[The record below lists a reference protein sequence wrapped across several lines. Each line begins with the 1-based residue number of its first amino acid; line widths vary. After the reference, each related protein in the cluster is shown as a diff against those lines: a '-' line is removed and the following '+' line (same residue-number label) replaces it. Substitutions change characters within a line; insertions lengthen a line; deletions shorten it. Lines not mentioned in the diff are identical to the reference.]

1 VLAENFMENS
11 LMQIIVLGMHRSGTS
26 AVARLLNMMGA
37 YFAPERVELPINPAN
52 PKGYWERRDVVNLN
66 EDIFKSLDIS
76 WDKIAKF
83 TSKSINSEIVQRF
96 QPYAA
101 EIILG
106 LDAQRPWM
114 LKDPRLC
121 LLLPLWLPL
130 LEVPVCVFVYRSP
143 IQVAQSLAKRDKLS
157 LRLGMALWE
166 KYNLCA
172 LEDSRQLQRILIN
185 YEDLMQHP
193 VATVK
198 KLYEQLQQLEVQ
210 GLRLPS
216 EKEIC
221 TFLEPTL
228 FHAQGDDSLQN
239 AYVTP
244 QQANLFNA
252 LQDGSILTMKPL
264 PSLSG
269 GAQEILEE
277 YEQRVQD
284 EAKITALQQE
294 ISQLRVAHQGE
305 ISQLHVI
312 HQARE
317 TTLAEEMA
325 RVKQDFDKKWLAN
338 LRSQALIVSDY
349 QGQLIAAKQQGV
361 QQAEEFKQQFNI
373 AQEHHAQLE
382 QQLFELRIE
391 RQHLHSDLIALRNTI
406 TGNKQELAMRAQK
419 LATLEVIEPQLA
431 EKTRQLAE
439 KEQQLSSHAQE
450 LASKNQHISALT
462 QRVHKQEENVQRLWG
477 WVMALQTDIFA
488 VFNSL
493 SWKSG
498 RSLTNTIMRLTLRS
512 PGATAEDHIR
522 TLLANIAHHRAARP
536 DDLPSSEVAV
546 SPNISTTA
554 SSTPPT
560 PTPDAP
566 RATLHHSPIDYQRW
580 IKNYDTLNSKII
592 KRMQQQIAEWGHKP
606 VISIVMPTYNTE
618 EKWLRAAIESV
629 IAQIYP
635 NWELCIADDA
645 STQPQVRQVLQE
657 YANRDQR
664 IKVVFRDKNGHISAA
679 SNTAL
684 EIATGDFVG
693 FLDHDDTLAEHA
705 LFWVVRDINQ
715 YPNHKLWYSDED
727 KINENNDR
735 YDPYFKSDW
744 NYDLFLSHNLVTHF
758 AVYRTDLIRKIG
770 GLREGYEGAQDYDLV
785 LRVIEQISPVEIRH
799 IPRVLYHWRA
809 IATSTAVSPD
819 AKPYALLAAQKAIAE
834 HLDRK
839 GMKAEV
845 MDAPEIRGANRVQYQ
860 LPNTPPL
867 VSILIPTR
875 NAVELVRMCVE
886 SILDKTDYKNYE
898 ILIINNN
905 SDDPVTLNYMEKLE
919 MDGKARVVDYP
930 YPFNYAAMNN
940 YAVEH
945 AHGEVIVLLN
955 NDIEVINGGWLTEMV
970 SLALRPDIGAVGARL
985 WYPDNTLQHG
995 GVVLG
1000 IGGVA
1005 GHAHKAFPRGN
1016 VGYFGRAAL
1025 LQNFSAVTGACL
1037 ATRKSVYLTVGGLD
1051 AEHLTVALN
1060 DVDFCLKMSE
1070 LGLRV
1075 VWTPY
1080 AELYHHESAT
1090 RGYEDTPEKSARY
1103 EKERLYMKN
1112 RWENFLLMDPAY
1124 SPNLTLETQDFV
1136 YSWPPRISLTP

>member
-1 VLAENFMENS
+1 
-11 LMQIIVLGMHRSGTS
+11 
-26 AVARLLNMMGA
+26 
-37 YFAPERVELPINPAN
+37 LP
-52 PKGYWERRDVVNLN
+52 
-66 EDIFKSLDIS
+66 
-76 WDKIAKF
+76 
-83 TSKSINSEIVQRF
+83 T
-96 QPYAA
+96 
-101 EIILG
+101 
-106 LDAQRPWM
+106 
-114 LKDPRLC
+114 
-121 LLLPLWLPL
+121 
-130 LEVPVCVFVYRSP
+130 
-143 IQVAQSLAKRDKLS
+143 
-157 LRLGMALWE
+157 
-166 KYNLCA
+166 
-172 LEDSRQLQRILIN
+172 
-185 YEDLMQHP
+185 
-193 VATVK
+193 
-198 KLYEQLQQLEVQ
+198 
-210 GLRLPS
+210 
-216 EKEIC
+216 
-221 TFLEPTL
+221 
-228 FHAQGDDSLQN
+228 
-239 AYVTP
+239 
-244 QQANLFNA
+244 
-252 LQDGSILTMKPL
+252 
-264 PSLSG
+264 LSG
-269 GAQEILEE
+269 GAQEILDE
-277 YEQRVQD
+277 YEQRLRE
-284 EAKITALQQE
+284 EAKLVALQQE
-294 ISQLRVAHQGE
+294 IAQFHSAH
-305 ISQLHVI
+305 H
-312 HQARE
+312 ARE
-317 TTLAEEMA
+317 TALMGEIAQA
-325 RVKQDFDKKWLAN
+325 KQNFDQKWLAN
-338 LRSQALIVSDY
+338 LRSQALIISDY
-349 QGQLIAAKQQGV
+349 QGQLSATKQQLEQV
-361 QQAEEFKQQFNI
+361 TTQRT
-373 AQEHHAQLE
+373 QLE
-382 QQLFELRIE
+382 QQLVELQTE
-391 RQHLHSDLIALRNTI
+391 QQHLQSDLTSLQDT
-406 TGNKQELAMRAQK
+406 MRSQK
-419 LATLEVIEPQLA
+419 LAVLETLEPQLA
-431 EKTRQLAE
+431 EKNR
-439 KEQQLSSHAQE
+439 QLSSHAQE
-450 LASKNQHISALT
+450 LVSKNQQISTLT

-477 WVMALQTDIFA
+477 WVMALQADIFA

-493 SWKSG
+493 SWKTG
-498 RSLTNTIMRLTLRS
+498 RSLTHAMMRLTLRS

-536 DDLPSSEVAV
+536 EDFSSIESTCSSDIATTISA
-546 SPNISTTA
+546 SPV
-554 SSTPPT
+554 
-560 PTPDAP
+560 PDAP
-566 RATLHHSPIDYQRW
+566 RAALHHSPIDYQRW

-606 VISIVMPTYNTE
+606 IISIVMPTYNTE
-618 EKWLRAAIESV
+618 EKWLRAALESV

-635 NWELCIADDA
+635 NWELCVADDA
-645 STQPQVRQVLQE
+645 STQPRVRQVLQE

-664 IKVVFRDKNGHISAA
+664 IKVVLREKNGHISAA

-684 EIATGDFVG
+684 ELATGEYVG
-693 FLDHDDTLAEHA
+693 FLDHDDTLAVHA

-785 LRVIEQISPVEIRH
+785 LRVIEQISPTEIRH

-839 GMKAEV
+839 GMQATV

-860 LPNTPPL
+860 LPSAPPL

-905 SDDPVTLNYMEKLE
+905 SDDPATLNYMEKLE

-955 NDIEVINGGWLTEMV
+955 NDIEVINGDWLTEMV
-970 SLALRPDIGAVGARL
+970 SHALRPDVGAVGARL

-1037 ATRKSVYLTVGGLD
+1037 AVRKAVYLTVGGLD

-1103 EKERLYMKN
+1103 EKERLYMKG

>member
-1 VLAENFMENS
+1 
-11 LMQIIVLGMHRSGTS
+11 MQIIVLGMHRSGTS

-37 YFAPERVELPINPAN
+37 YFAPERMELPVNSAN
-52 PKGYWERRDVVNLN
+52 PKGYWERRDVINLN
-66 EDIFKSLDIS
+66 EDILKSLHVS
-76 WDKIAKF
+76 WDRIAEF
-83 TSKSINSEIVQRF
+83 TPQTINSEIIQHF

-143 IQVAQSLAKRDKLS
+143 IQVAQSLAKREKFS

-172 LEDSRQLQRILIN
+172 LESSKTLQRILIN
-185 YEDLMQHP
+185 YEELMQNP
-193 VATVK
+193 LATVK
-198 KLYEQLQQLEVQ
+198 KLHEQLQQLEVQ

-216 EKEIC
+216 EKEIRC
-221 TFLEPTL
+221 FLEPTL

-239 AYVTP
+239 AYITP
-244 QQANLFNA
+244 QQAHLFNT

-264 PSLSG
+264 PTLSG
-269 GAQEILEE
+269 GAQEILDE
-277 YEQRVQD
+277 YEHRLRE
-284 EAKITALQQE
+284 EAKFAALQQE
-294 ISQLRVAHQGE
+294 VEQLTQAHQVHVE
-305 ISQLHVI
+305 QLTQT
-312 HQARE
+312 HQHLEA
-317 TTLAEEMA
+317 TLRSEMA
-325 RVKQDFDKKWLAN
+325 EAKQSFDKQWLAN

-349 QGQLIAAKQQGV
+349 Q
-361 QQAEEFKQQFNI
+361 
-373 AQEHHAQLE
+373 AQLTAST
-382 QQLFELRIE
+382 QQLHEISGKLTELHTE
-391 RQHLHSDLIALRNTI
+391 RQQLHNETLSLR
-406 TGNKQELAMRAQK
+406 GVVAGKKQELTVLETQ
-419 LATLEVIEPQLA
+419 LATKDQQFAAQTAAQTSEISN
-431 EKTRQLAE
+431 KTQYIAV
-439 KEQQLSSHAQE
+439 
-450 LASKNQHISALT
+450 LT
-462 QRVHKQEENVQRLWG
+462 QRLHQQEENMQRLWS
-477 WVMALQTDIFA
+477 WVMALQTDILA

-498 RSLTNTIMRLTLRS
+498 RSLTNFIFRLTLRK
-512 PGATAEDHIR
+512 PGATAEDHIKALIDTIAQYR
-522 TLLANIAHHRAARP
+522 ARPVDDIPLEQLAAPDTPAIAMTPVADVPRAAIHQNP
-536 DDLPSSEVAV
+536 M
-546 SPNISTTA
+546 
-554 SSTPPT
+554 
-560 PTPDAP
+560 
-566 RATLHHSPIDYQRW
+566 DYPRW
-580 IKNYDTLNSKII
+580 IRNYDTLNSKII
-592 KRMQQQIAEWGHKP
+592 KRMQQRISEWGHQP
-606 VISIVMPTYNTE
+606 TISIVMPTYNTE
-618 EKWLRAAIESV
+618 EKWLRAAIDSV
-629 IAQIYP
+629 LAQIYP

-645 STQPQVRQVLQE
+645 STQPRVRQVLQE
-657 YANRDQR
+657 YARRDSR
-664 IKVVFRDKNGHISAA
+664 IKVTFRDKNGHISAA

-684 EIATGDFVG
+684 ELVTGAYIG

-705 LFWVVRDINQ
+705 LFWVVQDINQ

-727 KINENNDR
+727 KINENNER
-735 YDPYFKSDW
+735 YDPYFKCDW

-758 AVYRTDLIRKIG
+758 AVYHADVIEKVG

-785 LRVIEQISPVEIRH
+785 LRVIEQISPTEIRH

-819 AKPYALLAAQKAIAE
+819 AKPYALIAAQKAIAE
-834 HLDRK
+834 HLERK
-839 GMKAEV
+839 GMKAKV
-845 MDAPEIRGANRVQYQ
+845 MDAPEILGTNRVQYL
-860 LPNTPPL
+860 LPHAPPL

-875 NAVELVRMCVE
+875 NAVELVKMCVE
-886 SILDKTDYKNYE
+886 SILEKTAYRNYE

-905 SDDPVTLNYMEKLE
+905 SDDPVALDYMERLE
-919 MDGKARVVDYP
+919 IAGKARVIDYP
-930 YPFNYAAMNN
+930 HPFNYAAMNN

-945 AHGEVIVLLN
+945 ARGEIIVLLN
-955 NDIEVINGGWLTEMV
+955 NDIEVINSDWLGEMV
-970 SLALRPDIGAVGARL
+970 SHALRPDIGAVGARL

-1005 GHAHKAFPRGN
+1005 GHAHKAFPRGH

-1037 ATRKSVYLTVGGLD
+1037 AVRKSVYLAVSGLD

-1070 LGLRV
+1070 IGLRV
-1075 VWTPY
+1075 IWTPY

-1136 YSWPPRISLTP
+1136 YSWPPRVSLTP

>member
-1 VLAENFMENS
+1 
-11 LMQIIVLGMHRSGTS
+11 MQIIVLGMHRSGTS

-37 YFAPERVELPINPAN
+37 YFAPERMELPVNQAN

-66 EDIFKSLDIS
+66 EEIFKALDIS
-76 WDKIAKF
+76 WDRLAAF
-83 TSKSINSEIVQRF
+83 TPKSINSEIVQRF

-101 EIILG
+101 EIVLG

-121 LLLPLWLPL
+121 LLLPLWMPL

-143 IQVAQSLAKRDKLS
+143 IQVAQSLAKRENFS

-172 LEDSRQLQRILIN
+172 LENANPLQRILIN
-185 YEDLMQHP
+185 YETLMQHP

-216 EKEIC
+216 EKEIR

-239 AYVTP
+239 AYITP
-244 QQANLFNA
+244 QQAQLFNA

-264 PSLSG
+264 PTLSG
-269 GAQEILEE
+269 GAQEILDD
-277 YEQRVQD
+277 YEQRLR
-284 EAKITALQQE
+284 EAARITAL
-294 ISQLRVAHQGE
+294 QGE
-305 ISQLHVI
+305 ISQLRCDHQNEI
-312 HQARE
+312 SQLQLAHQARE
-317 TTLAEEMA
+317 VTLAEEMA
-325 RVKQDFDKKWLAN
+325 QVKHDFHQQWLVN

-349 QGQLIAAKQQGV
+349 QGQLAAAKQQLDQV
-361 QQAEEFKQQFNI
+361 TTQCT
-373 AQEHHAQLE
+373 QLE
-382 QQLFELRIE
+382 QQVVELQTE
-391 RQHLHSDLIALRNTI
+391 RQHLQSNLISLQNTI
-406 TGNKQELAMRAQK
+406 ADNKQK
-419 LATLEVIEPQLA
+419 LAALEPQF
-431 EKTRQLAE
+431 AE
-439 KEQQLSSHAQE
+439 KEQKLTQHVQE

-498 RSLTNTIMRLTLRS
+498 RSLTNAIMRLTLRS

-522 TLLANIAHHRAARP
+522 ALLAGIAHHRATRSDEFSLVEP
-536 DDLPSSEVAV
+536 LV
-546 SPNISTTA
+546 SPDISTTTSPA
-554 SSTPPT
+554 PVSDT
-560 PTPDAP
+560 P

-580 IKNYDTLNSKII
+580 IKNYDTPNSKII

-606 VISIVMPTYNTE
+606 TVSIVMPTYNTE
-618 EKWLRAAIESV
+618 AKWLRAAIESV

-635 NWELCIADDA
+635 HWELCIADDA

-664 IKVVFRDKNGHISAA
+664 IKVVFREKNGHISAA
-679 SNTAL
+679 SNSAL
-684 EIATGDFVG
+684 EIASGDFLG
-693 FLDHDDTLAEHA
+693 FLDHDDTLATHA

-715 YPNHKLWYSDED
+715 YPNYKLWYSDED
-727 KINENNDR
+727 KINENDER

-834 HLDRK
+834 HLNRR

-860 LPNTPPL
+860 LPSAPPL
-867 VSILIPTR
+867 VSIIIPTH

-886 SILDKTDYKNYE
+886 SIVGKTAYKNYE

-905 SDDPVTLNYMEKLE
+905 SDDPATLNYMEKLE
-919 MDGKARVVDYP
+919 VAGKARVIDYP
-930 YPFNYAAMNN
+930 HPFNYSAMNN

-945 AHGEVIVLLN
+945 ARGEVIVLLN
-955 NDIEVINGGWLTEMV
+955 NDIEVINGDWLTEMV
-970 SLALRPDIGAVGARL
+970 SHALRPDVGVVGARL

-1037 ATRKSVYLTVGGLD
+1037 AVRKAVYLTVGGLD

-1060 DVDFCLKMSE
+1060 DVDFCLKLSE

-1090 RGYEDTPEKSARY
+1090 RGYEDTPEKTARY

-1136 YSWPPRISLTP
+1136 YSWPPRISATP

>member
-1 VLAENFMENS
+1 
-11 LMQIIVLGMHRSGTS
+11 MQIIVLGMHRSGTS

-37 YFAPERVELPINPAN
+37 YFAPERMELPVNSAN
-52 PKGYWERRDVVNLN
+52 PKGYWERRDVINLN
-66 EDIFKSLDIS
+66 EDILKSLHIS
-76 WDKIAKF
+76 WDRIAEF
-83 TSKSINSEIVQRF
+83 TPQTINSEIIKRF

-143 IQVAQSLAKRDKLS
+143 IQVAQSLTKRENFS

-172 LEDSRQLQRILIN
+172 LESSKTLQRILIN
-185 YEDLMQHP
+185 YEELMQNP
-193 VATVK
+193 MAVVK

-216 EKEIC
+216 EKEIRC
-221 TFLEPTL
+221 FLEPTL

-239 AYVTP
+239 AYITP
-244 QQANLFNA
+244 QQAHLFNA

-264 PSLSG
+264 PVLSG
-269 GAQEILEE
+269 GAQEILNE
-277 YEQRVQD
+277 YEQRLRE
-284 EAKITALQQE
+284 EAKFASLQQE
-294 ISQLRVAHQGE
+294 VEQLTHAHQ
-305 ISQLHVI
+305 V
-312 HQARE
+312 RE
-317 TTLAEEMA
+317 AALLAEVAEA
-325 RVKQDFDKKWLAN
+325 KQNFDKQWLAN
-338 LRSQALIVSDY
+338 LRSQALIISDY
-349 QGQLIAAKQQGV
+349 QGQLTATKQQLV
-361 QQAEEFKQQFNI
+361 ELTQQLEA
-373 AQEHHAQLE
+373 ATAHHAELE
-382 QQLFELRIE
+382 QQVLELQTE
-391 RQHLHSDLIALRNTI
+391 RQQLHTETLNLRSAAA
-406 TGNKQELAMRAQK
+406 GKKQELA
-419 LATLEVIEPQLA
+419 TLEAQLA
-431 EKTRQLAE
+431 IKD
-439 KEQQLSSHAQE
+439 QQFTAQTNELSNKS
-450 LASKNQHISALT
+450 QHIAVLT
-462 QRVHKQEENVQRLWG
+462 QRLHQQEENMQRLWS
-477 WVMALQTDIFA
+477 WVMALQTDILA
-488 VFNSL
+488 VFNSM

-498 RSLTNTIMRLTLRS
+498 RSLTNLTFRLMLRK
-512 PGATAEDHIR
+512 PGATAEDHIKALID
-522 TLLANIAHHRAARP
+522 TIAHYRARPVDDIPLEQLTAPDTPAIAMTPVADVPRAAVHQNP
-536 DDLPSSEVAV
+536 M
-546 SPNISTTA
+546 
-554 SSTPPT
+554 
-560 PTPDAP
+560 
-566 RATLHHSPIDYQRW
+566 DYQRW
-580 IKNYDTLNSKII
+580 IRNYDTLNSKII
-592 KRMQQQIAEWGHKP
+592 SRMKQRISEWGHQP
-606 VISIVMPTYNTE
+606 TISIVMPTYNTD
-618 EKWLRAAIESV
+618 EKWLRAAIDSV
-629 IAQIYP
+629 LAQIYP

-645 STQPQVRQVLQE
+645 STQPRVRQVLQE
-657 YANRDQR
+657 YARRDSR
-664 IKVVFRDKNGHISAA
+664 IKVTFRDKNGHISAA

-684 EIATGDFVG
+684 ELVTGEYVG

-705 LFWVVRDINQ
+705 LFWVVQDINQ

-727 KINENNDR
+727 KINENNER
-735 YDPYFKSDW
+735 YDPYFKCDW

-758 AVYRTDLIRKIG
+758 AVYRADLIDKIG

-785 LRVIEQISPVEIRH
+785 LRVIEQISPTEIRH
-799 IPRVLYHWRA
+799 IPRILYHWRA

-819 AKPYALLAAQKAIAE
+819 AKPYALIAAQKAIAE
-834 HLDRK
+834 HLERK
-839 GMKAEV
+839 HVKAKV
-845 MDAPEIRGANRVQYQ
+845 MDSPEVQGTNRVQYL
-860 LPNTPPL
+860 LPHAPPL
-867 VSILIPTR
+867 VSLLIPTR
-875 NAVELVRMCVE
+875 NAVELVKMCVE
-886 SILDKTDYKNYE
+886 SILEKTAYRNYE
-898 ILIINNN
+898 ILIINND
-905 SDDPVTLNYMEKLE
+905 SDDPVALDYMERLE
-919 MDGKARVVDYP
+919 VAGKARVIDYP

-945 AHGEVIVLLN
+945 ARGEIIVLLN
-955 NDIEVINGGWLTEMV
+955 NDIEVISSDWLGEMV
-970 SLALRPDIGAVGARL
+970 SHAVRPDIGAVGARL

-1005 GHAHKAFPRGN
+1005 GHAHKAFPRGH

-1037 ATRKSVYLTVGGLD
+1037 AVRKSVYLAVGGLD

-1070 LGLRV
+1070 IGLRV
-1075 VWTPY
+1075 IWTPY